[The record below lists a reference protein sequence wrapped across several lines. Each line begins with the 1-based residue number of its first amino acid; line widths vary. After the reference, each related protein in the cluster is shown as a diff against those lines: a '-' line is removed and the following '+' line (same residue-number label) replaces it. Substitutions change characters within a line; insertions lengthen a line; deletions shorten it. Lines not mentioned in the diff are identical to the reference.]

1 MATAPKSE
9 PRGSGA
15 SSVRVRIV
23 GGFALLIL
31 VLVGMVSG
39 SAWLVRAYRNDTAD
53 MQQRAATASLLQT
66 GEAQA
71 SVAALLIQRYVTSG
85 DATLIP
91 EIQAAAAQA
100 TDSLNAAVAA
110 AQSGSE
116 APEQVAALEGM
127 AAAATGLTDGAQ
139 QIIALRRSGAVP
151 QAAAALETV
160 VPKFRQ
166 FRLTL
171 MDAAGAELQQVA
183 DMQDRADTTGW
194 MALWMLIAS
203 GIGGVLLAA
212 GVGFVIARSIVSP
225 LSRLEA
231 TALAVTNGD
240 MDARAP
246 VTGPRELARL
256 SAVLNL
262 MMNKIHER
270 TEDLERSNEELKE
283 RNRQLLDARAQA
295 AREPVTGL
303 LNHRKFH
310 EAIREAIATAERM
323 PIDLGLIMLDI
334 DNFKRVNDSL
344 GHQAGDDILR
354 RLASVLNEVFGDEA
368 VYRYGGDEF
377 VVVLKGHGHD
387 ATADAAHRLLEVL
400 RGRLRDPAG
409 HGVAVSLG
417 VSSFPETAASAEEL
431 IYRADMA
438 LNWAKSKG
446 KDQVGDWNSTRQGR
460 LQEAVSRPIP
470 TA

>member
-1 MATAPKSE
+1 M
-9 PRGSGA
+9 
-15 SSVRVRIV
+15 RVRIV
-23 GGFALLIL
+23 GGFALLVL
-31 VLVGMVSG
+31 VLVGVVFA
-39 SAWLVRAYRNDTAD
+39 SAWLVRAYRNDTAA
-53 MQQRAATASLLQT
+53 MQQRADTASLLQT

-91 EIQAAAAQA
+91 EIQQDAAQA
-100 TDSLNAAVAA
+100 TESLNAAVAA
-110 AQSGSE
+110 AKNGSE
-116 APEQVAALEGM
+116 KPEQVAALEGM

-139 QIIALRRSGAVP
+139 QIIALRQSGAIQ
-151 QAAAALETV
+151 QAGAALEVV
-160 VPKFRQ
+160 VPQFRQ

-171 MDAAGAELQQVA
+171 MAAASAELQQVA
-183 DMQDRADTTGW
+183 DLQSQAETTGW
-194 MALWMLIAS
+194 MALWILIAS
-203 GIGGVLLAA
+203 GVVGVLLAVS
-212 GVGFVIARSIVSP
+212 VGFVIARSIVSP

-256 SAVLNL
+256 SGVLNL

-270 TEDLERSNEELKE
+270 TEDLRRSNEELKQ

-310 EAIREAIATAERM
+310 ETIRDAIASAERM
-323 PIDLGLIMLDI
+323 PVDLGLIMLDI
-334 DNFKRVNDSL
+334 DNFKRVNDCL

-354 RLASVLNEVFGDEA
+354 QLASALNEVFGDEA

-377 VVVLKGHGHD
+377 VVLLKGHDHA
-387 ATADAAHRLLEVL
+387 ATADSARQLLEVL
-400 RGRLRDPAG
+400 RGRLRDPSG
-409 HGVAVSLG
+409 HAVGVSLG

-438 LNWAKSKG
+438 LNWAKSMG
-446 KDQVGDWNSTRQGR
+446 KDQVGDWNGTLQSK
-460 LQEAVSRPIP
+460 LQEAAPGRT
-470 TA
+470 TAAR